1 MSADGMGPEGL
12 SDAEMQQMLA
22 EMREAPAE
30 RILIEVINALL
41 QAVQVKLGRPD
52 ARLLLDVVAAVTE
65 SMQGRT
71 DAELVTQAT
80 DAVMRLRMAQ
90 VEAESEVSGSGPAS
104 SEGPSSEG
112 RSGSAATDGAVP
124 PPAPGPSP
132 SATQTGRGPQS
143 DTGGGSRLWTPG
155 R

>member
-90 VEAESEVSGSGPAS
+90 VEAESEVSGSDPA
-104 SEGPSSEG
+104 SSEG

-143 DTGGGSRLWTPG
+143 DAGGGSRLWTPG